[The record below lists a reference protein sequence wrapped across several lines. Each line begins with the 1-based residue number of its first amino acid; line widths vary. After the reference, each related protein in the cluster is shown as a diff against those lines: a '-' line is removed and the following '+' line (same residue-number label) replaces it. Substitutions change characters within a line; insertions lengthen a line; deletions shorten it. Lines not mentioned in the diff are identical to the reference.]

1 MNLWI
6 QILFGTL
13 AVAPPLLVLTVLIAC
28 ILRARRKSRV
38 PVKDKLLR
46 APGETLQRRL
56 NRFDD
61 NTIPYLFGLLAFG
74 FLCFALFALFL
85 KWRLKSPHLL
95 VEAVC
100 FWLAI

>member
-1 MNLWI
+1 MLGRLPLVSVGEDLRDVSLWDGPMNLWI

-13 AVAPPLLVLTVLIAC
+13 AVAPTLLVLAVLIAS

-74 FLCFALFALFL
+74 FLCFAQ
-85 KWRLKSPHLL
+85 
-95 VEAVC
+95 
-100 FWLAI
+100 I